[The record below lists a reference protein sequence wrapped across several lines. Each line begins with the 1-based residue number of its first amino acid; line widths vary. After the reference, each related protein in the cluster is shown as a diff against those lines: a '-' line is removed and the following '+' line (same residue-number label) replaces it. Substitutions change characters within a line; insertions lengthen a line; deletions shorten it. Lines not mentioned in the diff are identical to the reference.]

1 MQGKRMAELSK
12 ELLAYLEERGNSE
25 KAQANYRYILN
36 VLTEY
41 SVQHNEG
48 YYSEEILWACVM
60 ERYGL
65 TKDGT
70 YRSRTAHHKAKII
83 RILKMLADFNA
94 GKIPPSRYIQKS
106 EELETPLFQDTV
118 EKYQQHYL
126 KCGYSIS
133 GVKNYRREAVKLLRF
148 CETNGRRSFSEI
160 SAPLIQDYLLT
171 LEGKAKATI
180 KNALGGMR
188 SFLRYLYL
196 CDLTDKN
203 YGDDIIPLR
212 VKGQRRIPSV
222 WKHDEVLRLL
232 SVIDRGNPSGKRDYV
247 MILIVARLG
256 LRVGDLC
263 RLQFRNIDWKNCRI
277 NFVQGKTCYP
287 LSLPLLRDVGWAL
300 IDYIRY
306 GRPNVESPYIFL
318 THVAPFKP
326 FDEGNHH
333 SRMIRK
339 YMSLAH
345 LPYTNTQKCG
355 MHSLRHTLATTM
367 LENHEEYK
375 NITAALGHKSEESAS
390 AYLKVSVELLRK
402 CALEIPEV
410 FS

>member
-48 YYSEEILWACVM
+48 YYSEEILWAYVM

-83 RILKMLADFNA
+83 RILKVLADFNA

-160 SAPLIQDYLLT
+160 SASLIQDYLLT

-188 SFLRYLYL
+188 SFLKIFVSLRPNREELGRHYAAVEHHGEQAEH
-196 CDLTDKN
+196 KN
-203 YGDDIIPLR
+203 EL
-212 VKGQRRIPSV
+212 
-222 WKHDEVLRLL
+222 
-232 SVIDRGNPSGKRDYV
+232 PSGPALAAQGICHGYAQQQV
-247 MILIVARLG
+247 HGYAYENINQGSLIA
-256 LRVGDLC
+256 
-263 RLQFRNIDWKNCRI
+263 N
-277 NFVQGKTCYP
+277 
-287 LSLPLLRDVGWAL
+287 
-300 IDYIRY
+300 
-306 GRPNVESPYIFL
+306 
-318 THVAPFKP
+318 
-326 FDEGNHH
+326 
-333 SRMIRK
+333 
-339 YMSLAH
+339 
-345 LPYTNTQKCG
+345 
-355 MHSLRHTLATTM
+355 
-367 LENHEEYK
+367 
-375 NITAALGHKSEESAS
+375 
-390 AYLKVSVELLRK
+390 
-402 CALEIPEV
+402 
-410 FS
+410 